1 MLSPAKDPKRKTR
14 FSWEM
19 IFINNSWIGVNTIIP
34 NQLVF
39 EAIRDKQI
47 KGVDNYT
54 SVKREVKFED
64 SRIDVYAEN
73 NSEKCFIEVKNASMK
88 VDDGCLFPDAVTT
101 RGLKHIETLIRIKKQ
116 GIRAIMFYVVQ
127 RSDVEY
133 FGTAKHIDPN
143 YHNALQRA
151 IKQGVEV
158 IAMQAEVSP
167 KGVYLKKQLP
177 LKF

>member
-1 MLSPAKDPKRKTR
+1 M
-14 FSWEM
+14 
-19 IFINNSWIGVNTIIP
+19 NTILP

-47 KGVDNYT
+47 LGLDIYT

-64 SRIDVYAEN
+64 SRIDVFAEN
-73 NSEKCFIEVKNASMK
+73 DSEKCFIEVKNASMK
-88 VDDGCLFPDAVTT
+88 VDDACLFPDAETT
-101 RGLKHIETLIRIKKQ
+101 RGLKHIETLIRIKTQ

-127 RSDVEY
+127 RSDVEF
-133 FGTAKHIDPN
+133 FGTAEHIDPN

-158 IAMQAEVSP
+158 IAMQAEVSLE
-167 KGVYLKKQLP
+167 GVHLKKQLP